1 MRTVDAD
8 AHVLETERTFEF
20 MDEADRQY
28 APTVLVQRGGASKVA
43 NDGSSHK
50 EHWLIDSRILSKDK
64 NKDSST
70 PESSR
75 EMSDIAAR
83 LKHMDELEIDVQVL
97 YPTVFLR
104 PVTQRRRINRALA
117 KSYNRWLAE
126 IWKQGQGRLRWVVMP
141 PLLSMDEVADELA
154 WAKDNG
160 ACGVFLNAL
169 ECERILSNSYFHPLY
184 QAAEKLDLPLC
195 VHAGI
200 NSMTVHDFFAD
211 TSFCQF
217 KLSVIG
223 AFHTLVM
230 EGIPAM
236 FPKARW
242 AFIEASSQ
250 WVPYVLNDLS
260 VRLRKRGR
268 RLPEN
273 PLKAYNMYVTCQVTD
288 DLPMVLPYAGEDNL
302 IIGTDYGH
310 SDTSSEIEALR
321 LLKERGTIPAGAIDK
336 ILGANPCRL
345 YGLDG
350 AR

>member
-20 MDEADRQY
+20 MDEADRKF
-28 APTVLVQRGGASKVA
+28 APTVLIRRDGVSKTA
-43 NDGSSHK
+43 NDGSSYS
-50 EHWLIDSRILSKDK
+50 EHWLIDNRILNKNK
-64 NKDSST
+64 NKDSAT
-70 PESSR
+70 PEASR
-75 EMSDIAAR
+75 EMSDVDAR
-83 LKHMDELEIDVQVL
+83 LKHMDELHIDVQVL

-104 PVTQRRRINRALA
+104 PVTQRKRINRALSM
-117 KSYNRWLAE
+117 SYNRWLAE
-126 IWKQGQGRLRWVVMP
+126 IWQRGQGRLRWVAMP

-169 ECERILSNSYFHPLY
+169 ECERILSDPYFYPLY
-184 QAAEKLDLPLC
+184 EAAEKLDLPLC
-195 VHAGI
+195 IHAGI
-200 NSMTVHDFFAD
+200 NSMTVHDFFTDA
-211 TSFCQF
+211 SFCQF

-230 EGIPAM
+230 EGIPLK

-242 AFIEASSQ
+242 AFVEASAQ
-250 WVPYVLNDLS
+250 WIPYVLNDLS
-260 VRLRKRGR
+260 VRFRKRGR
-268 RLPEN
+268 RLPEQL
-273 PLKAYNMYVTCQVTD
+273 LKTYNMYVTCQVTD
-288 DLPMVLPYAGEDNL
+288 DLPMVLPCAGEDNL

-321 LLKERGTIPAGAIDK
+321 LLKDGGTIPSRAVDK

-345 YGLDG
+345 YGFDS
-350 AR
+350 